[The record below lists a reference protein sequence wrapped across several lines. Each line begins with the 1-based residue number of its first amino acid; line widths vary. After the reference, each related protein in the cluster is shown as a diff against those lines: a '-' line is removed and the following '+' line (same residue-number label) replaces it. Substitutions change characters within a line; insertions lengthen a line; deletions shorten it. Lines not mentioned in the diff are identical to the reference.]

1 MELIDKYN
9 LKELKRIILFKKYKK
24 ILIVAGYSSYFSSK
38 AKVLID
44 KLTKEKI
51 TNLFLKKK
59 NSRVSGAYFSY

>member
-24 ILIVAGYSSYFSSK
+24 ILIVAGSSSYFSSK

-51 TNLFLKKK
+51 TNLF
-59 NSRVSGAYFSY
+59 